1 MRIYSIGYQER
12 SLADVIAALKSA
24 GVERVIDV
32 RDLPNSRR
40 AGFSKRQL
48 AASLLEA
55 GIDYKHLKALGTPK
69 EGRLAARAGRWDEF
83 WDIVDEVL
91 AGPSAQLALQ
101 EAAALAVEKPSA
113 LLCYE
118 LDHSECHRD
127 RVAALLKD
135 MAGLTCDHLQAPL
148 SP

>member
-12 SLADVIAALKSA
+12 ALGDVIAALQAA
-24 GVERVIDV
+24 GVARVIDV

-48 AASLLEA
+48 AAGLAEA

-69 EGRLAARAGRWDEF
+69 EGRLAARAGRMAEF
-83 WDIVDEVL
+83 WGIVDDVL
-91 AGPSAQLALQ
+91 AGAAAQLALR
-101 EAAALAVEKPSA
+101 EAVALAVEKPSA

-135 MAGLTCDHLQAPL
+135 MAGFTCEHLEAKL
-148 SP
+148 SL

>member
-12 SLADVIAALKSA
+12 SLAQIIATLKAA
-24 GVERVIDV
+24 GVQRVIDV

-48 AASLLEA
+48 AAGLLEA

-69 EGRLAARAGRWDEF
+69 EGRLAARARRMEEF
-83 WDIVDEVL
+83 WRIVDAVL
-91 AGPSAQLALQ
+91 ASPAAQLALQ

-113 LLCYE
+113 PLCYE
-118 LDHSECHRD
+118 LDHSECHRG
-127 RVAALLKD
+127 RVAALLQD
-135 MAGLTCDHLQAPL
+135 RIGSTCAHLEAPL
-148 SP
+148 AP

>member
-12 SLADVIAALKSA
+12 SLASVIAALTSA
-24 GVERVIDV
+24 GVARVIDV

-40 AGFSKRQL
+40 AGFSKRALEAGL
-48 AASLLEA
+48 AEA

-69 EGRLAARAGRWDEF
+69 EGRLAARAGRMAEF
-83 WDIVDEVL
+83 WRIVDDVL
-91 AGPSAQLALQ
+91 AGAPAQLALQ
-101 EAAALAVEKPSA
+101 EAAALVVEKPSA

-135 MAGLTCDHLQAPL
+135 RTGLSCTHLEAPL
-148 SP
+148 SL

>member
-12 SLADVIAALKSA
+12 SLADVIAALKGA

-48 AASLLEA
+48 EAGLAEA
-55 GIDYKHLKALGTPK
+55 GIDYRHLKALGTPK
-69 EGRLAARAGRWDEF
+69 EGRLAARAGRMDEF
-83 WDIVDEVL
+83 WGIVDQVL
-91 AGPSAQLALQ
+91 AGPAAQLALQ

-127 RVAALLKD
+127 RVAALLHD
-135 MAGLTCDHLQAPL
+135 LNGFTCEHLEAPPAL
-148 SP
+148 

>member
-12 SLADVIAALKSA
+12 SLSDVIAALQAA

-48 AASLLEA
+48 AAGLLEA

-69 EGRLAARAGRWDEF
+69 EGRLAARARRMDEF
-83 WDIVDEVL
+83 WGIVDQVL
-91 AGPSAQLALQ
+91 DGPAAQLALQ
-101 EAAALAVEKPSA
+101 EAAALAVEKPTA

-135 MAGLTCDHLQAPL
+135 QAGLTCTHLEAPL
-148 SP
+148 AP